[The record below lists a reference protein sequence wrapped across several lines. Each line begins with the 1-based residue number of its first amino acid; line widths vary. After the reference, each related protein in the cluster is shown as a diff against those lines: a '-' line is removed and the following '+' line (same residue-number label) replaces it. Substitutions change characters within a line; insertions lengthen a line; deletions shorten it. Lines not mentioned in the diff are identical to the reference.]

1 MWERLD
7 YYFINQSK
15 THEQR
20 SCHDDSSFLLFKGE
34 LMITIDFEEGGFLNE
49 RINYDYQTGKTGRD

>member
-1 MWERLD
+1 MLRQPL
-7 YYFINQSK
+7 
-15 THEQR
+15 
-20 SCHDDSSFLLFKGE
+20 LLFKGE